1 MNVPLLDLKLQYQ
14 SIKPELDAAVLK
26 VAETQMLI
34 LGDEVKKLE
43 TSLAEYCGTSF
54 AVGVSSGTD
63 ALLMA
68 MMALDIKPGDQVI
81 LPDYSFFATAGV
93 VARLGATPVFIDSDP
108 VTMNIEPEGI
118 KNRINAKTKA
128 IIPVHLYGQAA
139 DMSPIMEIA
148 NEYGIPV
155 IEDCAQAIGADYSNQ
170 KAVGSMGLM
179 GCYSFYPTKN
189 LGAFG
194 DGGLVVTNDEATY
207 TKLMQMR
214 NHGME
219 PKYHHKFVGGN
230 FRLDAIQAA
239 VLNVKFPHL
248 ESWHEKRRQNAE
260 LYSKFFKEAGLAE
273 KSGMTEFNDK
283 NKVLMPKSM
292 YKKSGVRN
300 YHIFNQYIIR
310 VENRD
315 EMRAFL
321 SANSIGSEIYY
332 PVPFHK
338 QECFAY
344 LGSNPSHFPVSS
356 FAAEHSIALPIFPEL
371 QEEQIAFVVEKIAE
385 FVRK

>member
-43 TSLAEYCGTSF
+43 TSLADYCGTSF

-68 MMALDIKPGDQVI
+68 LMALDIKPGDQVI

-93 VARLGATPVFIDSDP
+93 VARLGATPVFIDSYP

-128 IIPVHLYGQAA
+128 IIPVHLYGQSA
-139 DMSPIMEIA
+139 DMNLIMEIA

-344 LGSNPSHFPVSS
+344 LGSNASHFPVST